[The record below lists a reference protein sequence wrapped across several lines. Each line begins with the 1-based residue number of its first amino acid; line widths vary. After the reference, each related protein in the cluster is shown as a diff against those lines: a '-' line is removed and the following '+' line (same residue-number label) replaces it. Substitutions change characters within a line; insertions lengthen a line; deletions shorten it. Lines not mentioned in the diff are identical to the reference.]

1 MVHRNYC
8 DYPFTPPRHTP
19 DLALFGAGKKI
30 LLQSTHTLLETSAKY
45 PLHTRQTLRSMS
57 WQQTAPGIYAR
68 PFDTIERFYRGI
80 AASGAHLNR
89 EQYFISSAVQFKDA
103 VSLED
108 LRQAWK
114 ALIHKHPQQA
124 TVADESGSNLTYTV
138 LSPESLDA
146 WVQKTL
152 IVYSESD
159 TRSAE
164 ELDVALSPC
173 PVLTAHYLPASRE
186 LLFRIP
192 HWRSDGVGLILLQD
206 AFFTL
211 LADGSSAKDLIFD
224 GSEISRFPAT
234 MDSAASINLEVT
246 PEISQGADAQLAA
259 LFTGSAP
266 AAFDAELPNSLPSES
281 RRIGTHLS
289 REESQKV
296 IAASKAR
303 GLTVTVAVHAALLS
317 VMLKHATPVDG
328 RLICFTTYN
337 IRDRVPAPWNGS
349 AAAGTVYHTG
359 RVCSVEFG
367 ANKTYDE
374 IAKFLT
380 TDYKRDLQP
389 LFDYMAEYVPKIG
402 AMLAA
407 PLELALQAPGGAH
420 PELSSLGD
428 LDKWLK
434 HQYVGAAN
442 TVELQDWWLGVEV
455 INKLLQSYL
464 WTRNGELTIAHH
476 YNEAFYDRAFVEQI
490 LGEWK
495 ATIVKELIG

>member
-1 MVHRNYC
+1 
-8 DYPFTPPRHTP
+8 
-19 DLALFGAGKKI
+19 
-30 LLQSTHTLLETSAKY
+30 
-45 PLHTRQTLRSMS
+45 MS
-57 WQQTAPGIYAR
+57 WQQTAPGVYAR

-80 AASGAHLNR
+80 AGSGAHLNR
-89 EQYFISSAVQFKDA
+89 EQYLISSAVQFKDA
-103 VSLED
+103 VSPED

-124 TVADESGSNLTYTV
+124 TVADESGANLTYTV

-152 IVYSESD
+152 TVYPESD

-164 ELDVALSPC
+164 DLDVALSPC

-186 LLFRIP
+186 LLFRTP
-192 HWRSDGVGLILLQD
+192 HWRSDGIGLILLQD
-206 AFFTL
+206 VFFDL
-211 LADGSSAKDLIFD
+211 LAKGSSAKDLVFD

-234 MDSAASINLEVT
+234 MDQAASINLKVT
-246 PEISQGADAQLAA
+246 PEISQGADAQLAP
-259 LFTGSAP
+259 LFVGSAP
-266 AAFDAELPNSLPSES
+266 AAFDAELPNNLPSES
-281 RRIGTHLS
+281 RRMGTHLS
-289 REESQKV
+289 REESQKI

-303 GLTVTVAVHAALLS
+303 GLTVTVAVHSALIS
-317 VMLKHATPVDG
+317 VILKHASPPDG
-328 RLICFTTYN
+328 RLISFTTYD
-337 IRDRVPAPWNGS
+337 IRGRVPAPWNGS

-359 RVCSVEFG
+359 RACSVDFG
-367 ANKTYDE
+367 ENKTYDE

-389 LFDYMAEYVPKIG
+389 LLDNMVDYVPKIG

-407 PLELALQAPGGAH
+407 PLEIALQAPGGAH

-428 LDKWLK
+428 LDKRFK
-434 HQYVGAAN
+434 SRYEGAAN

-464 WTRNGELTIAHH
+464 WTRNGELHIAHH

-490 LGEWK
+490 MEEWK
-495 ATIVKELIG
+495 ATIVKELI

>member
-1 MVHRNYC
+1 
-8 DYPFTPPRHTP
+8 
-19 DLALFGAGKKI
+19 
-30 LLQSTHTLLETSAKY
+30 
-45 PLHTRQTLRSMS
+45 MS
-57 WQQTAPGIYAR
+57 WQQTAPGVYVR
-68 PFDTIERFYRGI
+68 PFDTIELFYRGI
-80 AASGAHLNR
+80 AASGAHLQR
-89 EQYFISSAVQFKDA
+89 EQYLISSAVRFKDA
-103 VSLED
+103 VSPAD

-114 ALIHKHPQQA
+114 ALIHKYPQQA
-124 TVADESGSNLTYTV
+124 TVADESGSQLTYTV

-146 WVQKTL
+146 WVEKML
-152 IVYSESD
+152 IVYPESD

-164 ELDVALSPC
+164 DLDVALSPS
-173 PVLTAHYLPASRE
+173 PVLMGHYLPASRE
-186 LLFRIP
+186 LLFRTP
-192 HWRSDGVGLILLQD
+192 HWRSDGIGLILLQD

-211 LADGSSAKDLIFD
+211 LAEGSSTKDFVFD

-234 MDSAASINLEVT
+234 MDSAASINMEVT

-266 AAFDAELPNSLPSES
+266 AVFDPALPNNLPGES
-281 RRIGTHLS
+281 RRMGTHLS
-289 REESQKV
+289 REESQKI

-303 GLTVTVAVHAALLS
+303 GLTVTVAVHAALLC
-317 VMLKHATPVDG
+317 VMLKYATPADG
-328 RLICFTTYN
+328 RLISFTTYN
-337 IRDRVPAPWNGS
+337 VRDRLPAPWNGS

-359 RVCSVEFG
+359 RPCSVEFG

-389 LFDYMAEYVPKIG
+389 LFDFMASYVPKIG

-428 LDKWLK
+428 LDKRLK
-434 HQYVGAAN
+434 SRYEGAAN
-442 TVELQDWWLGVEV
+442 AVEVQDWWLGVEI
-455 INKLLQSYL
+455 INRLLQSYL
-464 WTRNGELTIAHH
+464 WTRNGELHIAHH
-476 YNEAFYDRAFVEQI
+476 YNEAFYDRAFVEQVMR
-490 LGEWK
+490 EWK